1 MHHVVLLFHLLGASI
16 WTGGHLLL
24 ALVILPQVLRS
35 RDLPRL
41 QQFEAAFERVGIPAL
56 LIQVATGLLLAW
68 QRLPVFSMW
77 LDWNNPAARPILCKL
92 ALLLLTLLLAL
103 DARLRLIPRLTPER
117 LPALAWHIIP
127 VTLISVLFVVTGV
140 AFQAGWLY

>member
-1 MHHVVLLFHLLGASI
+1 MHHVVLLFHVLGASI

-24 ALVILPQVLRS
+24 ALVILPAVLRS

-41 QQFEAAFERVGIPAL
+41 QQFETAFERVGIPAL
-56 LIQVATGLLLAW
+56 LIQVVTGLVLAW

-77 LDWNNPAARPILCKL
+77 LDWHNPAARPILCKL
-92 ALLLLTLLLAL
+92 VLLLLTLLLAL

-117 LPALAWHIIP
+117 LPAMAWHIIP
-127 VTLISVLFVVTGV
+127 VTVISVLFIATGV